1 MKLHR
6 GSGIRLGRKFP
17 IVYGLAISRNLE
29 DFLIL
34 NLPHLGYFCYLV
46 VFSRIK

>member
-17 IVYGLAISRNLE
+17 IVYGLAISRNL